1 MPTRNPITL
10 ENLIR
15 GERFAEELTPQ
26 EAAAMLTALA
36 GVQLDLANRILTA
49 RPPES
54 PKQDDSKLLK
64 VDEVAALLGAT
75 RVTVYRLSRR
85 RDWLPFAVRISRKN
99 RRFREAG
106 LRQWITKRANLSSWE
121 AHR

>member
-1 MPTRNPITL
+1 MAPQRPISL
-10 ENLIR
+10 ESLVS

-26 EAAAMLTALA
+26 EAAVILTALA
-36 GVQLDLANRILTA
+36 GIQLALANRILTA
-49 RPPES
+49 RAPES

-64 VDEVAALLGAT
+64 VEDVAAILGTT
-75 RVTVYRLSRR
+75 RVAVYRLSRR

-99 RRFREAG
+99 LRFREAG
-106 LRQWITKRANLSSWE
+106 LKQWITQRANMNSWE